1 MIREKK
7 LEEEKAL
14 KFKYKAKEIPKA
26 VKSNKYEK
34 LMKEMEQRR
43 MEAKKLAVA
52 KIKATEAPF
61 NFYERDKEDQMKK
74 K

>member
-1 MIREKK
+1 MIKEKDLEEKK
-7 LEEEKAL
+7 AL
-14 KFKYKAKEIPKA
+14 DFKYKAKEVPKA

-43 MEAKKLAVA
+43 IEAKKLAVA

-61 NFYERDKEDQMKK
+61 NFY
-74 K
+74 

>member
-14 KFKYKAKEIPKA
+14 KFKYKAKEIPNA

-34 LMKEMEQRR
+34 LMKDMEN
-43 MEAKKLAVA
+43 
-52 KIKATEAPF
+52 T
-61 NFYERDKEDQMKK
+61 
-74 K
+74 

>member
-14 KFKYKAKEIPKA
+14 NFKYKAKEITKV

-34 LMKEMEQRR
+34 LMREME
-43 MEAKKLAVA
+43 
-52 KIKATEAPF
+52 
-61 NFYERDKEDQMKK
+61 
-74 K
+74 